1 MIFSA
6 VRPTKK
12 FFSAVA
18 ATAAEAL
25 YQGFNGFYFYYY
37 GNSSLVRGA

>member
-6 VRPTKK
+6 VRLTKK
-12 FFSAVA
+12 ISSTVA
-18 ATAAEAL
+18 ATAAGAL
-25 YQGFNGFYFYYY
+25 RHGFTGFYFYYY